1 MRATADLSDLLSRD
15 SFGEGPDDGTQEFC
29 EPPQEQAE
37 VVAGRGEDG
46 VDAVADAAF
55 EIVAVH
61 AVLGLDVADDGLD
74 SRTTLHLAPDGGRD
88 AADLPRDPDPEPVRV
103 VMAAV
108 PFVDMDAASRHAGEL
123 LHVGDHGTEGVPVEG
138 VAVQC
143 LGMEHELST
152 LWGRHGGGDTN
163 LAAEL
168 VRRAGF
174 PLADALDLRGM

>member
-1 MRATADLSDLLSRD
+1 MSRD

-74 SRTTLHLAPDGGRD
+74 SRTTLHLAPDGSRD

-103 VMAAV
+103 VVAAV
-108 PFVDMDAASRHAGEL
+108 PFVDMDAASLHAGEL
-123 LHVGDHGTEGVPVEG
+123 LHVGDHGAERVPVEG
-138 VAVQC
+138 IAVQR
-143 LGMEHELST
+143 LGMEHELSA
-152 LWGRHGGGDTN
+152 LRGRHGGGDTD

-174 PLADALDLRGM
+174 PLADALDLRRM